1 MCAAVKYNFFDI
13 LQVIIVSPTLFV
25 CVVQVFLQHLSPL
38 LSLPTFAALWLT
50 ILDFMD
56 KYMHAGSS
64 DLLVKMIPKIPVSV
78 ETAERLLRM
87 IFQVFFLF
95 AFFLCSCAVGGDP
108 RVSEE
113 HAAGDGHSR
122 DFPQHR
128 LQDGILRPVG
138 NHVGANRLLPAQPE
152 RGALQT
158 DRDARYS

>member
-1 MCAAVKYNFFDI
+1 MLFI
-13 LQVIIVSPTLFV
+13 LFLGACF
-25 CVVQVFLQHLSPL
+25 QVFLQHLSPL

-64 DLLVKMIPKIPVSV
+64 DLLV
-78 ETAERLLRM
+78 RM
-87 IFQVFFLF
+87 ILKQILQFQWKQLNVLIKRSFSILF
-95 AFFLCSCAVGGDP
+95 GLCAVGGDP

-122 DFPQHR
+122 DLPQHR

-138 NHVGANRLLPAQPE
+138 DYMGANRLLPAQPE
-152 RGALQT
+152 GGAFQT
-158 DRDARYS
+158 DRHTRCSEPQSFQTM